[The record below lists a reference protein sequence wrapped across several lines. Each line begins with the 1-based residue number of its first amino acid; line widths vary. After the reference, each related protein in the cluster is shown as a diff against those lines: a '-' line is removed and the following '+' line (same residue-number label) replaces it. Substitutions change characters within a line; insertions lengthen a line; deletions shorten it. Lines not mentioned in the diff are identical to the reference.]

1 MTPDLVKLLDLQ
13 TKDLALI
20 ELDVRALE
28 IDEEDAALER
38 EVAGAVGKAAQAE
51 REAKDAAARRD
62 ELEQRIESYKKL
74 NDRRRQRLET
84 VRNPKEAATLMAE
97 LDLAQSVVKRE
108 EGEWVKAADAVALAD
123 ERSKLAAATV
133 ADMRSAQ
140 SEAREAVAAK
150 RTALEAERRTAMSAR
165 EVAAKVVEKPMR
177 VRYER
182 LFNSRKRPVV
192 VALAGVSCSA
202 CRTAVPTSRRSATSG
217 GLLADPCE
225 SCGVILYRVAAEG

>member
-1 MTPDLVKLLDLQ
+1 MTDDLVQLLDLQ
-13 TKDLALI
+13 TKDLALL

-28 IDEEDAALER
+28 IDEEEAALER
-38 EVAGAVGKAAQAE
+38 EVAGAVGKAGQAA
-51 REAKDAAARRD
+51 REATDAGARRD

-108 EGEWVKAADAVALAD
+108 EGEWVKAADAVALAE
-123 ERSKLAAATV
+123 ERAKLAAQVV
-133 ADMRSAQ
+133 AEMRGAQ
-140 SEAREAVAAK
+140 SEAREGVAGKRSALAAERAAALAARETAAK
-150 RTALEAERRTAMSAR
+150 A
-165 EVAAKVVEKPMR
+165 VEKPLR

-182 LFNSRKRPVV
+182 LFNSRRRPVV
-192 VALAGVSCSA
+192 VALVGVSCSA
-202 CRTAVPTSRRSATSG
+202 CRTAVPTSRRAATSG

-225 SCGVILYRVAAEG
+225 SCGVILYRLAVEG

>member
-1 MTPDLVKLLDLQ
+1 MTDDLVKLLDLQ
-13 TKDLALI
+13 ANDLAII

-28 IDEEDAALER
+28 LDEEDAALER
-38 EVAGAVGKAAQAE
+38 EVAGAAGKAAQAE
-51 REAKDAAARRD
+51 REAKDAGARRD

-108 EGEWVKAADAVALAD
+108 EGEWVKAADAVTLAD
-123 ERSKLAAATV
+123 ERAKLAAAQV
-133 ADMRSAQ
+133 AEMRAGQ
-140 SEAREAVAAK
+140 SEAREAVAAR
-150 RTALEAERRTAMSAR
+150 RTALGAERAAALAAR
-165 EVAAKVVEKPMR
+165 EAAAKAVEKPLR

-182 LFNSRKRPVV
+182 LFNSRKRAVV
-192 VALAGVSCSA
+192 VALVGVSCSA
-202 CRTAVPTSRRSATSG
+202 CRTAVPTSRRAALSG

>member
-1 MTPDLVKLLDLQ
+1 MTDDLVNLLDLQ

-20 ELDVRALE
+20 ALDTRALE
-28 IDEEDAALER
+28 IDDEEAALER

-51 REAKDAAARRD
+51 REVADAGARRD

-74 NDRRRQRLET
+74 NDRRRQRLEA

-123 ERSKLAAATV
+123 ERAKLAAAVV
-133 ADMRSAQ
+133 AEMRSAQ
-140 SEAREAVAAK
+140 SEARGAVTAKRAALKAERAAATSARDAAAK
-150 RTALEAERRTAMSAR
+150 S
-165 EVAAKVVEKPMR
+165 VDKPLR

-202 CRTAVPTSRRSATSG
+202 CRTAVPTSRRAATSG

-225 SCGVILYRVAAEG
+225 SCGVILYRLAVEG

>member
-1 MTPDLVKLLDLQ
+1 MTDELVKLLDLQ
-13 TKDLALI
+13 AKDLALL
-20 ELDVRALE
+20 ELDVRSLE
-28 IDEEDAALER
+28 IDEEEAALER

-108 EGEWVKAADAVALAD
+108 EGEWVKAADAVALAE
-123 ERSKLAAATV
+123 ERSKLAAAQV
-133 ADMRSAQ
+133 AEMRGAQ
-140 SEAREAVAAK
+140 SEARDAVAAK
-150 RTALEAERRTAMSAR
+150 RKALEGDRAAASAAR
-165 EVAAKVVEKPMR
+165 EAAAKGVEKPLR
-177 VRYER
+177 SRYER

-192 VALAGVSCSA
+192 VALVGVSCSA
-202 CRTAVPTSRRSATSG
+202 CRTAVPTSRRSPTSG

-225 SCGVILYRVAAEG
+225 SCGVILYRLAVEG